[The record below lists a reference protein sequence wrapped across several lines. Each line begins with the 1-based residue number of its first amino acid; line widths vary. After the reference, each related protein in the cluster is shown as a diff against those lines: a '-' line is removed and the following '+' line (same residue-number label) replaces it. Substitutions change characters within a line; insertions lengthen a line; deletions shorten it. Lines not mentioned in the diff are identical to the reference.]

1 MSILSEPV
9 SWTVYKGQDAFFL
22 GDGVTVYTKRRA
34 AMVKESLSR
43 KGYSPIVE
51 AEFPGNYAVI
61 E

>member
-22 GDGVTVYTKRRA
+22 GDGVTVYSRRRA
-34 AMVKESLSR
+34 DMVVESLSR

-51 AEFPGNYAVI
+51 TEFPGRLAVV

>member
-22 GDGVTVYTKRRA
+22 GDGVTVCSRRRA
-34 AMVKESLSR
+34 DAVKEALER
-43 KGYSPIVE
+43 KGHFPIVE
-51 AEFPGNYAVI
+51 TEFPGRLAVV